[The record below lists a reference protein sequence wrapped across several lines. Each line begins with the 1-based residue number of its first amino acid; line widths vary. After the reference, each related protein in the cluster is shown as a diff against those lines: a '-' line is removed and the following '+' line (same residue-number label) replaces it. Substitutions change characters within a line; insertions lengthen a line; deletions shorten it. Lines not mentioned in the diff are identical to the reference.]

1 MYNLIE
7 YSDAHSKTLGSLWQ
21 YYRDEPVLD
30 INSNIID
37 FFANNNHSTSFKFT
51 RQITGQT
58 GNSDTK
64 NVEIMVLLNY
74 LSNFRRKPEMPIINC
89 EISRQLK
96 WSKNCILV
104 AGVAADQNPY
114 FEILD
119 TKLYIPVVTLS
130 TQDNIKLLKQLE
142 SGFKRTIH
150 WNNYLPKA
158 INEAPNRY
166 LVSLIDAGFQGVNR
180 PFVLSFKD
188 EDGREIHRQ
197 DDISNVEIKD

>member
-1 MYNLIE
+1 
-7 YSDAHSKTLGSLWQ
+7 
-21 YYRDEPVLD
+21 
-30 INSNIID
+30 
-37 FFANNNHSTSFKFT
+37 
-51 RQITGQT
+51 
-58 GNSDTK
+58 
-64 NVEIMVLLNY
+64 
-74 LSNFRRKPEMPIINC
+74 MPLINC

-119 TKLYIPVVTLS
+119 TKLYVPVVTLS